1 MLTHHFTDTEDGEI
15 HSGYWTDDNGQR
27 IVAWIWDSEQAV
39 VVMTC
44 GLHRRN
50 HDVSSLSPEPL
61 TQQKL
66 RERLPRLAL
75 AYAEE
80 TNQKRYDV

>member
-1 MLTHHFTDTEDGEI
+1 MITHRFTDTENGDI
-15 HSGYWTDDNGQR
+15 HGGYWTNDNGQR
-27 IVAWIWDSEQAV
+27 IVTWIWDSDQGV

-44 GLHRRN
+44 GVHSRN
-50 HDVSSLSPEPL
+50 HDVSSFSPEPL